1 MKTLLYGYLR
11 ISKEDENIH
20 ESESINNQKSIITK
34 YAEENGF
41 TITKFYI
48 DDGYTGTNF
57 NRPGF
62 ISLLDDIENKKVN
75 IVITKDMS
83 RLGRDYIE
91 VGRYIEIYFPLKKV
105 RYIAINDGVDTFQN
119 NSNNDITP
127 FKSVL
132 NDMYSK
138 DISKKVRSAMMAIAK
153 EGKSIKAFPPYGYK
167 KHPTLK
173 GKLIIDEY
181 TAPIV
186 KKIFNMYYARLWENP
201 YS

>member
-1 MKTLLYGYLR
+1 MKSLLYGYLR
-11 ISKEDENIH
+11 ISKEDESIH

-41 TITKFYI
+41 IITKFYI

-62 ISLLDDIENKKVN
+62 INLLDDIENKKVN

-153 EGKSIKAFPPYGYK
+153 EGKSIKAFPPFGYK
-167 KHPTLK
+167 KHPILK
-173 GKLIIDEY
+173 GKLIIDEN

-186 KKIFNMYYARLWENP
+186 KKIFNMYYARLWKNL

>member
-1 MKTLLYGYLR
+1 LLCGYLR
-11 ISKEDENIH
+11 ISKEDENPY

-34 YAEENGF
+34 YTEENGF

-62 ISLLDDIENKKVN
+62 ISLLDDIESKKVN

-105 RYIAINDGVDTFQN
+105 RYIAINDGIDTFQN

-138 DISKKVRSAMMAIAK
+138 DISKKVRSAMIAIAK

-186 KKIFNMYYARLWENP
+186 KKIFDMYHARLWKNS

>member
-1 MKTLLYGYLR
+1 MKSLLYGYLR
-11 ISKEDENIH
+11 ISKEDESIH

-41 TITKFYI
+41 TITNFYI

-119 NSNNDITP
+119 SSNNDITP

-138 DISKKVRSAMMAIAK
+138 DISKKVRSAIMAIAK

-173 GKLIIDEY
+173 GKLIIDEC

-186 KKIFNMYYARLWENP
+186 KKIFNMYYARLWKN
-201 YS
+201 SHS

>member
-1 MKTLLYGYLR
+1 MKSLLYGYLR
-11 ISKEDENIH
+11 ISKEDESIH

-91 VGRYIEIYFPLKKV
+91 VGRYIEIYFPLKKKLK
-105 RYIAINDGVDTFQN
+105 ILL
-119 NSNNDITP
+119 
-127 FKSVL
+127 L
-132 NDMYSK
+132 NYL
-138 DISKKVRSAMMAIAK
+138 V
-153 EGKSIKAFPPYGYK
+153 
-167 KHPTLK
+167 
-173 GKLIIDEY
+173 
-181 TAPIV
+181 
-186 KKIFNMYYARLWENP
+186 
-201 YS
+201 